1 MRAISAECRLGPTQ
15 KNPVL
20 KKGLGKKEEESEE
33 ERKEEEI
40 LARKYGL
47 FCLFDKA
54 VSMLLGIV
62 YRGK

>member
-33 ERKEEEI
+33 GKKKKFR
-40 LARKYGL
+40 LGSMV
-47 FCLFDKA
+47 CLFVKA
-54 VSMLLGIV
+54 VSMLLGVV
-62 YRGK
+62 YREK